1 MSGVQLTTNFTRRML
16 PGHGAAPHV
25 AIVSFWA
32 PHAGSPGP
40 DRMAFWTRL
49 HASIA
54 HVRTKSREKET
65 RGTGRSG
72 MHDFANLP
80 SLRRKFEKTE
90 LNQRFLADN
99 GVYPECCKSDDA
111 AAVVAVMRGQGLLL
125 LGAPGVGKTHL
136 LRDIIVS
143 LKEAGRRVDYIA
155 KTHMAT
161 KNLGSDVTTAD
172 SWVRR
177 HVRAGGCHCHVLVV
191 EELSQID
198 VQLWADLA
206 PVRFKG
212 KAFICCGDLGQFQA
226 VSESWA
232 KSTVPEG
239 ALQDSHMQLEMCDAN
254 RLTLTENKRSDEKL
268 AFYTGLRC
276 VTEEA
281 RDLQEALTEARQ
293 LFPKTELQADHTR
306 TMSHKRRNQPQSMWL
321 WPGQQQLI
329 GAGGKCLKG
338 LFYSVLEVTE
348 DTVALEDQTLTHQ
361 KAVRSLRLA
370 HALTHASCQGLT
382 LRGRVRLETESP
394 NMTLRHLYVGISRAT
409 AASLVEVV

>member
-111 AAVVAVMRGQGLLL
+111 EAAVVAVMRGQGLLL

-155 KTHMAT
+155 KAHMAT

-276 VTEEA
+276 VTEELN
-281 RDLQEALTEARQ
+281 RMQNQLTKPPGVTFIRA
-293 LFPKTELQADHTR
+293 PPPTR
-306 TMSHKRRNQPQSMWL
+306 AGNQPQSMWL